1 MSVFS
6 GLNKLKDALDD
17 AIHENQKVTP
27 AGHSKTQEEVRS
39 DIHGEERKVH
49 EIQKK
54 TGWSDKIKGALDG
67 DDEERRKQDELLRLK
82 VEKEKAGVKERVKEE
97 RGLTGKMQDLVDHG
111 ESRKRQEEAEYARI
125 DAEARQERSKQLGL
139 RGKILDVLD
148 GSDPRHAGSKPASE
162 NGLKDRVSEL
172 WGSGAK
178 QNAERKEDIGDK
190 ILDVLAGDKGKKQ
203 KEKEAQKNWFANKIN
218 EMGGGGQAGEL
229 KEDKLDKA
237 IDLFQQH
244 ILKQGDQSN
253 ESAIEQLK
261 DEQIANAIRQSFKSV
276 TGHTLPKGK

>member
-1 MSVFS
+1 MFS

-17 AIHENQKVTP
+17 VVHENQKVTP

-39 DIHGEERKVH
+39 EIHGEERKVH

-54 TGWSDKIKGALDG
+54 AGWSDKIKDALDG
-67 DDEERRKQDELLRLK
+67 NDEERRKEDELLRLK
-82 VEKEKAGVKERVKEE
+82 VEREKAGAREKIKEE
-97 RGLTGKMQDLVDHG
+97 RGFTGKMQDLLDHG
-111 ESRKRQEEAEYARI
+111 ESRKKQEEAEFARI
-125 DAEARQERSKQLGL
+125 DANAKDERDKQAGF

-148 GSDPRHAGSKPASE
+148 GPDPRLAGSKPASE
-162 NGLKDRVSEL
+162 YGLKDRVSEL

-178 QNAERKEDIGDK
+178 QNAERQEDVGDK

-203 KEKEAQKNWFANKIN
+203 KQKEAQKDWFASKVN
-218 EMGGGGQAGEL
+218 EMAGGGQAGEL

-261 DEQIANAIRQSFKSV
+261 DEQIANAIRKSFQSA
-276 TGHTLPKGK
+276 TGNELPKGK